1 MNKWMLTEEEL
12 SGIWQQGGHRHPDD
26 HLSYMRA
33 TGQAQARKI
42 AEWGDGPCPHGGT
55 VVINYKARSYLR
67 RECPDC
73 WAEFKKEAGL

>member
-1 MNKWMLTEEEL
+1 MKEWMPSFEERKRAWQNYDENLGEDDGHAQAIMLLT
-12 SGIWQQGGHRHPDD
+12 
-26 HLSYMRA
+26 
-33 TGQAQARKI
+33 ARKI

>member
-1 MNKWMLTEEEL
+1 MPDIEVLKLLRGWGGRMNDDEEE
-12 SGIWQQGGHRHPDD
+12 
-26 HLSYMRA
+26 A
-33 TGQAQARKI
+33 KAQARKI